1 MTIEY
6 KKAFL
11 KLFQVTA
18 TYHKRHK
25 VFEDFVSCSAIALHN
40 GVRFDQE
47 LENRY
52 LSIIAGYEK
61 EDVSNMAKL
70 MGLVVMAL
78 EAERCDF
85 LGSVFMELNMGE
97 KYRGQFFTPWDIAR
111 MMASLQLHGISEC
124 FPDRDFIILQEPASG
139 AGCMVIAFAEEFA
152 QRGYSPHEQLWVS
165 VTDVD
170 QLAADMS
177 YVQLSLCGIPAEVIT
192 GNALTLERRRTIY
205 TPAHYTGRWSVRLN
219 EYDQNAA

>member
-1 MTIEY
+1 
-6 KKAFL
+6 
-11 KLFQVTA
+11 
-18 TYHKRHK
+18 
-25 VFEDFVSCSAIALHN
+25 
-40 GVRFDQE
+40 
-47 LENRY
+47 
-52 LSIIAGYEK
+52 
-61 EDVSNMAKL
+61 
-70 MGLVVMAL
+70 
-78 EAERCDF
+78 
-85 LGSVFMELNMGE
+85 
-97 KYRGQFFTPWDIAR
+97 
-111 MMASLQLHGISEC
+111 
-124 FPDRDFIILQEPASG
+124 
-139 AGCMVIAFAEEFA
+139 MVIAFAEEFA

>member
-1 MTIEY
+1 
-6 KKAFL
+6 
-11 KLFQVTA
+11 
-18 TYHKRHK
+18 
-25 VFEDFVSCSAIALHN
+25 
-40 GVRFDQE
+40 
-47 LENRY
+47 
-52 LSIIAGYEK
+52 
-61 EDVSNMAKL
+61 MAKL